1 MKTLFA
7 VQQKILYE
15 EYDPVEDEVALPFTL
30 DPSEEMSVESSSKYE
45 NDYAFEDYHLN
56 PCEDNYY
63 ASYNVNMKK
72 GTKNPK
78 IMSSTPDLM
87 KQTISGLKQKLLGEL
102 SAKSSTRQPILSR
115 NKTFSSVIQYAK
127 TYARRDLG

>member
-1 MKTLFA
+1 M
-7 VQQKILYE
+7 
-15 EYDPVEDEVALPFTL
+15 EDEVALPFTL

-45 NDYAFEDYHLN
+45 NDYSFEDYDLN

-87 KQTISGLKQKLLGEL
+87 KQTISGLKQ
-102 SAKSSTRQPILSR
+102 
-115 NKTFSSVIQYAK
+115 
-127 TYARRDLG
+127 